1 MSDETAPP
9 RAPRA
14 RRTAA
19 DRLRAALAEL
29 HAHHGEVLMHTEKA
43 WASITFAGTR
53 HSLTILFAREEA
65 VEAGDRLARFLIE
78 NSISAQSTD
87 FDPPEECDCPRCGK
101 PAKRKDEAPDTR
113 ELETKPGGIAFKR
126 QAYYCAPCRRIFFP
140 NGLRTRSEG

>member
-53 HSLTILFAREEA
+53 HSLTILFAGEEA
-65 VEAGDRLARFLIE
+65 VEAGEEFVAALPEHEFAIPGQLVADAGVVEVEHRLL
-78 NSISAQSTD
+78 
-87 FDPPEECDCPRCGK
+87 PELRLVVQC
-101 PAKRKDEAPDTR
+101 
-113 ELETKPGGIAFKR
+113 ELLLLEE
-126 QAYYCAPCRRIFFP
+126 
-140 NGLRTRSEG
+140 S